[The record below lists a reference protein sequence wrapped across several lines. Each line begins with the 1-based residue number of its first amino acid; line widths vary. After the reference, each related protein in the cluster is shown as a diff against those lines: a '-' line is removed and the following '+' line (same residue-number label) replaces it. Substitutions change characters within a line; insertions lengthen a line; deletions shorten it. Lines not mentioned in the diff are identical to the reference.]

1 MVEFSYVGTQII
13 PPGQSVTF
21 NANPVPCRRGLV
33 WWRPGT
39 GAVSLAGVRDR
50 NQGCGCC
57 QPCTSNYLAEFHANI
72 AVPTG
77 ETVGP
82 ISLAFAIDGVN
93 LPESTMTATPAAVE
107 EFFNV
112 AAGDNIAIRCGC
124 CQTLTVTN
132 VSDIPVSVANAN
144 LLVSK

>member
-1 MVEFSYVGTQII
+1 
-13 PPGQSVTF
+13 
-21 NANPVPCRRGLV
+21 
-33 WWRPGT
+33 
-39 GAVSLAGVRDR
+39 VSLAGVRDR
-50 NQGCGCC
+50 NQGCRCC

-112 AAGDNIAIRCGC
+112 AAVDNIAVRCGC

-144 LLVSK
+144 LLISK